1 MKYFTTNEAIE
12 NIIETLQDYDGYV
25 SELHNE
31 VFNTDYYIIGTH
43 KAERALLLDYGIFN
57 AIGKVVSYEI
67 ENFCEIST
75 DIANPEKV
83 ANMLWYIIGY
93 DLFND
98 LKSYQK
104 YDDVYLKDSDGESEK
119 IKQIII
125 EELESKY
132 TK

>member
-12 NIIETLQDYDGYV
+12 NIIETLQDFDGYI
-25 SELHNE
+25 SDLHQK
-31 VFNTDYYIIGTH
+31 VFNEDYYIIGTY
-43 KAERALLLDYGIFN
+43 KAEKALEDYGTFQ
-57 AIGKVVSYEI
+57 AIGEVVSYEI
-67 ENFCEIST
+67 ENFCEILT
-75 DIANPEKV
+75 DLSNPEEV
-83 ANMLWYIIGY
+83 SNMLWYIIGY

-104 YDDVYLKDSDGESEK
+104 YDDVYLKDNDEESEK

-125 EELESKY
+125 KELESKK